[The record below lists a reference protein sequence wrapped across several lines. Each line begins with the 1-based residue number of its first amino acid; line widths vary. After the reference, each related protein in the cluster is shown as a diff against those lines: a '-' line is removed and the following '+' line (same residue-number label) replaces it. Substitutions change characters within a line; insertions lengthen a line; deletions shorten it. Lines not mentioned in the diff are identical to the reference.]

1 MKKRAVRKIAGF
13 LANYWRESL
22 VLFGLIFIINLASLA
37 TPYVLKIIIDDLVPN
52 KNYPKLIAILA
63 GLVAIYVVRI
73 GFTYLLDVRY
83 TQVTQRIVADLRA
96 TIMENV
102 LRKPLTFFQEKQVGD
117 TIFLLSNDVNN
128 VQYSLSFL
136 VNDILNNLIL
146 IVSIVFIMLT
156 INIQLTLISLLAVPL
171 IVFVSAKLA
180 PKIQDKFKKVQEV
193 ESKLFSY
200 FTDEL
205 KNIKLIKLLKTYDH
219 EQERIGQFH
228 NTIIDL
234 HSNNT
239 RLNSLNKNC
248 ITFVVALIPVI
259 ILGVGGKQ
267 VMNET
272 ITIGALI
279 AYIQYVNRLLPPV
292 TSISNGYNAAI
303 KSFVS
308 MNRISSFIDSHE
320 NTSPKTTRKK
330 EISRVHKLSL
340 ENVSFT
346 YGDRQVLNAVNLTF
360 ESGKTYLI
368 TGESG
373 SGKSTLI
380 NLLCHIHQPTE
391 GKILVE
397 TVETAKEAQTIQVP
411 YRDISNINSL
421 VFLVEKENQIFSD
434 TIQNNVDYGTF
445 TNDEHQIRQAIQSV
459 NLLSKVES
467 LEKGMRTELNSTI
480 SIFSEGQKQRI
491 ALARL
496 FLRQFPIII
505 IDEATAC
512 VDIRNERSILEKLR
526 HYNPDCI
533 LIVVTHRFSF
543 DDLCDGF
550 LEVHEGHVT
559 QRHIHNKLALCE

>member
-1 MKKRAVRKIAGF
+1 MKKSAARKIAGF

-22 VLFGLIFIINLASLA
+22 ILFGLIFIINLASLA
-37 TPYVLKIIIDDLVPN
+37 TPYVLKIIIDDLVPKKDY
-52 KNYPKLIAILA
+52 KNLIAILA

-73 GFTYLLDVRY
+73 GFTYRLDVLY

-102 LRKPLTFFQEKQVGD
+102 LRKPLAFFQEKQVGD

-128 VQYSLSFL
+128 VQFALAFL
-136 VNDILNNLIL
+136 VNDILNNIIL
-146 IVSIVFIMLT
+146 IVSIVLIMLT
-156 INIQLTLISLLAVPL
+156 INVQLTLISLLAVPL
-171 IVFVSAKLA
+171 IVFVTAKLA

-219 EQERIGQFH
+219 EQGRISQFH
-228 NTIIDL
+228 KTIIDL

-248 ITFVVALIPVI
+248 IMFVVALIPVI
-259 ILGVGGKQ
+259 ILGVGGQQ
-267 VMNET
+267 VMNDT
-272 ITIGALI
+272 LTIGALI

-292 TSISNGYNAAI
+292 TSMSNGYNAAI

-308 MNRISSFIDSHE
+308 MNRISSFIDSHHS
-320 NTSPKTTRKK
+320 TSHRTASRE
-330 EISRVHKLSL
+330 EISRVDKVSL

-346 YGDRQVLNAVNLTF
+346 YGDRQVLNNVNLTF

-380 NLLCHIHQPTE
+380 NLLCTIYQPTE
-391 GKILVE
+391 GKILIE
-397 TVETAKEAQTIQVP
+397 TTKENQPLRVP
-411 YRDISNINSL
+411 YGDISNLNSL

-445 TNDEHQIRQAIQSV
+445 TNDEHQIRQALEHV
-459 NLLSKVES
+459 NLLTKIDS
-467 LEKGMRTELNSTI
+467 LEKGMQTELNSTV

-496 FLRQFPIII
+496 FLRKFPIII

-512 VDIRNERSILEKLR
+512 VDIRNERAILERLR
-526 HYNPDCI
+526 QYNPECI
-533 LIVVTHRFSF
+533 LIVVTHRFSI
-543 DDLCDGF
+543 DDLCDDF
-550 LEVHEGHVT
+550 LDVQDGHVT
-559 QRHIHNKLALCE
+559 RRQTINTVALCE

>member
-1 MKKRAVRKIAGF
+1 MKKSAARKIAGF

-22 VLFGLIFIINLASLA
+22 ILFGLIFIINLASLA
-37 TPYVLKIIIDDLVPN
+37 TPYMLKIIIDDLVPKKDY
-52 KNYPKLIAILA
+52 KNLIAILT

-73 GFTYLLDVRY
+73 GFTYLLDVLY

-102 LRKPLTFFQEKQVGD
+102 LRKPLAFFQEKQVGD

-128 VQYSLSFL
+128 VQFSLSFL
-136 VNDILNNLIL
+136 VNDILNNIIL

-156 INIQLTLISLLAVPL
+156 INVQLTLISLLAVPL

-180 PKIQDKFKKVQEV
+180 PRIQDKFKKVQEV

-219 EQERIGQFH
+219 EHDRINQFH
-228 NTIIDL
+228 KTIIDL

-259 ILGVGGKQ
+259 ILGVGGQQ
-267 VMNET
+267 VMNDT

-292 TSISNGYNAAI
+292 TSMSNGYNAAI

-308 MNRISSFIDSHE
+308 MNRISSFIDSHHSALHRHVSRE
-320 NTSPKTTRKK
+320 
-330 EISRVHKLSL
+330 EISRVDKVSL

-380 NLLCHIHQPTE
+380 NLLCNIHQPTD
-391 GKILVE
+391 GKILIE
-397 TVETAKEAQTIQVP
+397 TTNGNQPLQVP
-411 YRDISNINSL
+411 YGEISNINSL

-445 TNDEHQIRQAIQSV
+445 TNDEHQIRQAIQHV
-459 NLLSKVES
+459 NLLTKIDS
-467 LEKGMRTELNSTI
+467 LEKGMLTELNSSI

-496 FLRQFPIII
+496 FLRKFPIII

-512 VDIRNERSILEKLR
+512 VDIRNERTILEQLR
-526 HYNPDCI
+526 QYNPECI
-533 LIVVTHRFSF
+533 LIVVTHRFSI
-543 DDLCDGF
+543 DDLCDDF

-559 QRHIHNKLALCE
+559 HRQTTNKLTLCG